1 MPVNLGVGDLLA
13 EAGDLTVRRLSRAS
27 TWQKTHGGT
36 IERALLSTGAVSEET
51 LTSALAQAYGLP
63 GVSRATL
70 LSADPDIVECL
81 PAKERRRFRAFPFSL
96 SGKVLFIAI
105 SDPQN
110 IVLQRNLAL
119 ATGFSV
125 EIFVAPDPVLEDVIE
140 TFDGRPPGRPPSPA
154 ESPAVAAPAP
164 APPAAPAPAPDGD
177 WIDRLGRA
185 LLAEA
190 LRFDATELEI
200 GADTHGAFLRTFD
213 TAHPAVT
220 RRLSPALLAPLVA
233 WFQERCRRPEGFVA
247 EAALADG
254 PATRRRVDLIAADS
268 HGVRVRLVPLAD
280 AVEAPAPARVDVS
293 CAHERA
299 RGFIFCP
306 VRRRPLSSRSSET
319 SQAAEDGV
327 RASAA
332 AECPR
337 PRSLPARAAAGA
349 GRLRLRRPRA
359 SKRRLLL
366 RPAGAAAAEGVS
378 VPGLRTPQPR
388 LPKRRARCRAPGRL
402 GPRRLRRRPPPSPG
416 CCRGCACGLL
426 AAACA
431 ARWRFSRSRC
441 AWRRASSCCLTL
453 LALALPAL
461 VLRPLRRERGLV
473 LLPPLALDLVRLDP
487 LLVGQELAESPR
499 GCGPSRTA
507 RG

>member
-96 SGKVLFIAI
+96 SGKILNIAI

-110 IVLQRNLAL
+110 IVLQKNLSI

-140 TFDGRPPGRPPSPA
+140 KFEGAPAGHAPSPA
-154 ESPAVAAPAP
+154 AEAPAP
-164 APPAAPAPAPDGD
+164 AAAPVPAVVPPPDED

-220 RRLSPALLAPLVA
+220 RRLSAALLSPLVA
-233 WFQERCRRPEGFVA
+233 WFQGRCRRAEGFVA
-247 EAALADG
+247 EAALPGA
-254 PATRRRVDLIAADS
+254 PVTRRRVDLIAADS
-268 HGVRVRLVPLAD
+268 HGVRVRLVPVGD
-280 AVEAPAPARVDVS
+280 AVELPAPARVDVS

-299 RGFIFCP
+299 EGFVFCP
-306 VRRRPLSSRSSET
+306 R
-319 SQAAEDGV
+319 
-327 RASAA
+327 
-332 AECPR
+332 C
-337 PRSLPARAAAGA
+337 GA
-349 GRLRLRRPRA
+349 
-359 SKRRLLL
+359 
-366 RPAGAAAAEGVS
+366 
-378 VPGLRTPQPR
+378 
-388 LPKRRARCRAPGRL
+388 
-402 GPRRLRRRPPPSPG
+402 
-416 CCRGCACGLL
+416 
-426 AAACA
+426 
-431 ARWRFSRSRC
+431 
-441 AWRRASSCCLTL
+441 
-453 LALALPAL
+453 
-461 VLRPLRRERGLV
+461 VL
-473 LLPPLALDLVRLDP
+473 
-487 LLVGQELAESPR
+487 
-499 GCGPSRTA
+499 
-507 RG
+507 

>member
-70 LSADPDIVECL
+70 LSSDPDIVECL

-96 SGKVLFIAI
+96 SGKVLNVAI

-110 IVLQRNLAL
+110 IVLQKNLSI

-140 TFDGRPPGRPPSPA
+140 KFEGAPAGRAPSPA
-154 ESPAVAAPAP
+154 AAEPAP
-164 APPAAPAPAPDGD
+164 AAAPVPAVVPPPDED

-213 TAHPAVT
+213 TGADTHGAFLRTFDTAHPAVT
-220 RRLSPALLAPLVA
+220 RRLSAALLSPLVA
-233 WFQERCRRPEGFVA
+233 WFQGRCRRAEGFVA
-247 EAALADG
+247 ESALPGA

-268 HGVRVRLVPLAD
+268 HGVRVRLVPVGD
-280 AVEAPAPARVDVS
+280 AVELPGPARVDVS
-293 CAHERA
+293 CAHDRTD
-299 RGFIFCP
+299 GFVFCP
-306 VRRRPLSSRSSET
+306 R
-319 SQAAEDGV
+319 
-327 RASAA
+327 
-332 AECPR
+332 C
-337 PRSLPARAAAGA
+337 GA
-349 GRLRLRRPRA
+349 
-359 SKRRLLL
+359 
-366 RPAGAAAAEGVS
+366 
-378 VPGLRTPQPR
+378 
-388 LPKRRARCRAPGRL
+388 
-402 GPRRLRRRPPPSPG
+402 
-416 CCRGCACGLL
+416 
-426 AAACA
+426 
-431 ARWRFSRSRC
+431 
-441 AWRRASSCCLTL
+441 
-453 LALALPAL
+453 
-461 VLRPLRRERGLV
+461 VL
-473 LLPPLALDLVRLDP
+473 
-487 LLVGQELAESPR
+487 
-499 GCGPSRTA
+499 
-507 RG
+507 

>member
-140 TFDGRPPGRPPSPA
+140 TFDGQAAGPRARRRPSPRP
-154 ESPAVAAPAP
+154 SPRPRP
-164 APPAAPAPAPDGD
+164 RRLPAPAPAPDGD

-220 RRLSPALLAPLVA
+220 RRLSAALLAPLVA

-268 HGVRVRLVPLAD
+268 HGVRVRLVP
-280 AVEAPAPARVDVS
+280 ARRRRRG
-293 CAHERA
+293 ARA
-299 RGFIFCP
+299 RPGGRELRARARRGLRLLPP
-306 VRRRPLSSRSSET
+306 VRRRPLS
-319 SQAAEDGV
+319 
-327 RASAA
+327 
-332 AECPR
+332 
-337 PRSLPARAAAGA
+337 PA
-349 GRLRLRRPRA
+349 
-359 SKRRLLL
+359 
-366 RPAGAAAAEGVS
+366 
-378 VPGLRTPQPR
+378 
-388 LPKRRARCRAPGRL
+388 
-402 GPRRLRRRPPPSPG
+402 
-416 CCRGCACGLL
+416 
-426 AAACA
+426 
-431 ARWRFSRSRC
+431 
-441 AWRRASSCCLTL
+441 
-453 LALALPAL
+453 
-461 VLRPLRRERGLV
+461 
-473 LLPPLALDLVRLDP
+473 
-487 LLVGQELAESPR
+487 
-499 GCGPSRTA
+499 
-507 RG
+507 